1 MARSTTAADGN
12 GRADGR
18 VRLIDLARLA
28 GVTPSVVSAVLGGRA
43 GDGPGTGSG
52 TVRVGAATAARI
64 HALAARLGYRPDA
77 AAQALKGCPSTV
89 IGVLIGAEST
99 LANYERLAA
108 VERLA
113 DERGHRLM
121 IGQLH
126 DDPARTADYL
136 RDFRARGIAALLCF
150 HNPAPR
156 CDAVLRNLFREFLP
170 ADAPLG
176 HAHGLVFQTHSPIRG
191 AHVVDVDRA
200 EGVRQAVA
208 HLLAQGRRRLAL
220 VLNAPPA
227 ADPLMADRWQGFIAG
242 LAEAGRKPNPRRVW
256 HGDGTFPPVP
266 EQAAAAVRAVVD
278 AGGADAIIA
287 SNDIWAMALL
297 RILRRRGRAVPDNVA
312 VIGMDNLYAAA
323 LFDPA
328 LTTIGQNNA
337 AFARAV
343 LDLLVPPAGGAPIP
357 PGQHITVPPELV
369 LRETG

>member
-1 MARSTTAADGN
+1 MNGGTTATGDG

-18 VRLIDLARLA
+18 VRLVDLARRA

-43 GDGPGTGSG
+43 GNGPGTG
-52 TVRVGAATAARI
+52 TVRVGAETATRI
-64 HALAARLGYRPDA
+64 RALAARLGYRPDA
-77 AAQALKGCPSTV
+77 AAQALKGRASTV

-99 LANYERLAA
+99 PANYERLAA

-113 DERGHRLM
+113 DEHSHRLM
-121 IGQLH
+121 IGQFH
-126 DDPARTADYL
+126 GDPARTADYL

-156 CDAVLRNLFREFLP
+156 CDAPLRKLFREFLAPGAP
-170 ADAPLG
+170 AAG
-176 HAHGLVFQTHSPIRG
+176 TARGLVFQTYSPVRG

-208 HLLAQGRRRLAL
+208 HLLARGRRRLAL

-227 ADPLMADRWQGFIAG
+227 ADPLMADRWRGFTAG
-242 LAEAGRKPNPRRVW
+242 LAAAGLEPDPRRVW
-256 HGDGTFPPVP
+256 HGDGTFPPAP
-266 EQAAAAVRAVVD
+266 EQAAAAVQAVVD
-278 AGGADAIIA
+278 AGGTDAIIA

-297 RILRRRGRAVPDNVA
+297 RILRRRGIAVPDMVA
-312 VIGMDNLYAAA
+312 VVGMDNLYAAA

-328 LTTIGQNNA
+328 LTTIGQNNT

-343 LDLLVPPAGGAPIP
+343 LDLLLPPAGGAPVP
-357 PGQHITVPPELV
+357 PGQQITVPPELV

>member
-1 MARSTTAADGN
+1 MARSRTATGGK
-12 GRADGR
+12 GRAGGR
-18 VRLIDLARLA
+18 VRLVDLARLA

-43 GDGPGTGSG
+43 GHGPGAG
-52 TVRVGAATAARI
+52 TVRVGAETATRI
-64 HALAARLGYRPDA
+64 RALAARLGYRPDA

-99 LANYERLAA
+99 MANYERLAA

-121 IGQLH
+121 IGQFH

-136 RDFRARGIAALLCF
+136 RDFRARGMAALLCF

-156 CDAVLRNLFREFLP
+156 CDAPLRKLFREFLATGAP
-170 ADAPLG
+170 AGNAR
-176 HAHGLVFQTHSPIRG
+176 GLVFQTQSPVPG

-220 VLNAPPA
+220 VLGSPPV
-227 ADPLMADRWQGFIAG
+227 ADPLMADRWRGFTQG
-242 LAEAGRKPNPRRVW
+242 LAAAGQEPDPRRVW
-256 HGDGTFPPVP
+256 HGAGAFPPSP

-278 AGGADAIIA
+278 EGGADAIIA

-297 RILRRRGRAVPDNVA
+297 RILRRRDLAVPDDVA

-328 LTTIGQNNA
+328 LSTIGQNNA

-343 LDLLVPPAGGAPIP
+343 LGLLVPPAGAAPIP
-357 PGQHITVPPELV
+357 SGQRITVPPELI